1 MSVESNGLSSLCS
14 ALYFQ
19 LCCQLTFFCY
29 YSLICLASRCLFQ
42 ALFVEMM
49 LTHFKTIV
57 YGFIFRIF
65 LYFLNT
71 SAVLDYWL
79 FSRACRNLTRKWP
92 IIFFFFFFL
101 AWAYLKIC
109 DNFQVS
115 LFFFQCILFGFYWIT
130 NIQLLSLKN
139 VYLSGVIKQ
148 AL

>member
-29 YSLICLASRCLFQ
+29 YSLICLASRCLFR

-92 IIFFFFFFL
+92 IIFFFFWPGPISKSVIIFRFL
-101 AWAYLKIC
+101 Y
-109 DNFQVS
+109 
-115 LFFFQCILFGFYWIT
+115 FFQCILFGFYWIT